1 MKLFYYKHPN
11 NITNFG
17 DDLNP
22 WLWGKFISDILDN
35 NNDLIFIGIGTLL
48 NNYTEEKISPFKCQ
62 KIVFSSGVGYGE
74 THPKIDNTW
83 KIYCLRGPLSAKA
96 LNVSSGFAVTD
107 GAVLLRRV
115 YRGSGQKRHR
125 FSYMPHVAHAEAAG
139 QIWKSTCGKLGFG
152 YVDPCS
158 PVEEVLAAIDSTEV
172 LLTEAMHGAIA
183 ADALRI
189 PWIPIQTGKII
200 LPFKW
205 MDWCASINVN
215 YVPQRIGHL
224 DFLSDLP
231 WRLRKVTLARNRFVA
246 RTVAREL
253 EKIARNTKPNLSD
266 ETHLENLTIELERR
280 LDLLRDDIRSGRIP
294 HRK

>member
-1 MKLFYYKHPN
+1 M
-11 NITNFG
+11 NFG

-22 WLWGKFISDILDN
+22 WLWSKLIPDLLDDN
-35 NNDLIFIGIGTLL
+35 SKVIFIGIGTLL
-48 NNYTEEKISPFKCQ
+48 NNYTEERFSSDRCH
-62 KIVFSSGVGYGE
+62 KIVFSSGVGYG
-74 THPKIDNTW
+74 TAHPKIDETW

-96 LNVSSGFAVTD
+96 LSLSPDLAVTD

-115 YRGSGQKRHR
+115 YRGTGQKRYR
-125 FSYMPHVAHAEAAG
+125 FAYMPHVAHAEAAG
-139 QIWKSTCGKLGFG
+139 EVWKSTCEKLGFG
-152 YVDPCS
+152 YVDPCL
-158 PVEEVLAAIDSTEV
+158 PVEEVLATINRTEV

-189 PWIPIQTGKII
+189 PWIAVQTSKII

-205 MDWCASINVN
+205 EDWCASINVD
-215 YVPQRIGHL
+215 YVPQHIGYL
-224 DFLSDLP
+224 DSLSDLP
-231 WRLRKVTLARNRFVA
+231 WRLRRITHARNRIVA

-253 EKIARNTKPNLSD
+253 EKIARNTKPSLSD

-280 LDLLRDDIRSGRIP
+280 LDLLRDDVRSGRIP